1 MSTAQMCTRYEL
13 QKSPFIP
20 WYRLSDIGLII
31 PIPAAHR
38 MYANPSLNGGQT
50 QILITLQT
58 LLCFQTT
65 ELRGLYAQS
74 WDIVEH

>member
-1 MSTAQMCTRYEL
+1 
-13 QKSPFIP
+13 
-20 WYRLSDIGLII
+20 
-31 PIPAAHR
+31 

-65 ELRGLYAQS
+65 ELNGLDAES